1 MQSLCTFT
9 TSSDT
14 FCTAVNEKKKRKH
27 NGASGGWSWG
37 MWAAGCGR
45 EERGR
50 RSEVEGSKEKKDGK
64 RSGDEEGRSK
74 GINRKA

>member
-14 FCTAVNEKKKRKH
+14 FCTAVNEKNANTTGRL
-27 NGASGGWSWG
+27 GGWSWG
-37 MWAAGCGR
+37 MWGGCGR

-50 RSEVEGSKEKKDGK
+50 RSEVEGSKEKKKMGRGAGMK
-64 RSGDEEGRSK
+64 REGVK
-74 GINRKA
+74 G

>member
-1 MQSLCTFT
+1 
-9 TSSDT
+9 
-14 FCTAVNEKKKRKH
+14 
-27 NGASGGWSWG
+27 
-37 MWAAGCGR
+37 MWAGCGR

>member
-1 MQSLCTFT
+1 
-9 TSSDT
+9 
-14 FCTAVNEKKKRKH
+14 
-27 NGASGGWSWG
+27 

>member
-37 MWAAGCGR
+37 MWAGCGR